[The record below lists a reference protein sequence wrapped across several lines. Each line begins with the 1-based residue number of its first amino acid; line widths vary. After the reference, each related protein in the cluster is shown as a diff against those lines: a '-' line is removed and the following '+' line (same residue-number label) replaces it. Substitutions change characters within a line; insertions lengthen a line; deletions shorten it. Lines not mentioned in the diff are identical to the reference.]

1 MPHIAR
7 DLVEVSTT
15 STGTGNLTLGA
26 ALAGRQSL
34 DAAGF
39 ATGDRMTYRIA
50 NEAGT
55 VWEIGVGTLTKS
67 GATWTLARNV
77 VQSSSAG
84 GAKVNFTA
92 GTKSVACVVSAAGGL
107 LVGVD
112 VDSVPPSVVNSGI
125 AAGRAASAN
134 AGGVALGNGAEAAS
148 YGVALGRLAKAS
160 GSSGVALGDNAQ
172 AAGYYAV
179 ACPAASAAGDMSF
192 AFPGA
197 RAEKSSV
204 VAQGG
209 LDFARLS
216 WVGQDYS
223 GNGWTGTLQ
232 DSESSRLR
240 LPGTSG
246 VALLEIDVIG
256 ASGTDVYAAKVSA
269 VVRYGSGVALDG
281 PPVVAVVRDTT
292 GGDASIT
299 IETGPSA
306 GDTIEVTVSSGS
318 FDNFRWV
325 GRIGAVV
332 SYNS

>member
-39 ATGDRMTYRIA
+39 ATGDRMTYRVA

-55 VWEIGVGTLTKS
+55 AWEIGVGTLTKS
-67 GATWTLARNV
+67 GATWTLARNI
-77 VQSSSAG
+77 VQSSSSG
-84 GAKVNFTA
+84 GAKINFTA
-92 GTKSVACVVSAAGGL
+92 GTKHVACVVSAACGV
-107 LVGVD
+107 LVGLEF
-112 VDSVPPSVVNSGI
+112 DSVPPSVISGGI
-125 AAGRAASAN
+125 AAGRGATAN
-134 AGGVALGNGAEAAS
+134 NGGVAFGSGAEAAA
-148 YGVALGRLAKAS
+148 YAVALGRLAKATGQ
-160 GSSGVALGDNAQ
+160 GSVALGDNAQ
-172 AAGYYAV
+172 AVGSSSV
-179 ACPAASAAGDMSF
+179 ACPGARAQGEMSF

-197 RAEKSSV
+197 RTEKSAV

-209 LDFARLS
+209 YDFARLS
-216 WVGQDYS
+216 WVGQTYS
-223 GNGWTGTLQ
+223 GNGWTDTLQ
-232 DSESSRLR
+232 DSNSSRLR
-240 LPGTSG
+240 LPGTAG

-256 ASGTDVYAAKVSA
+256 ASDTDVYAAKVSA

-281 PPVVAVVRDTT
+281 APVVAVTRDTT
-292 GGDASIT
+292 GGEASIT
-299 IETGPSA
+299 IKTGPSA